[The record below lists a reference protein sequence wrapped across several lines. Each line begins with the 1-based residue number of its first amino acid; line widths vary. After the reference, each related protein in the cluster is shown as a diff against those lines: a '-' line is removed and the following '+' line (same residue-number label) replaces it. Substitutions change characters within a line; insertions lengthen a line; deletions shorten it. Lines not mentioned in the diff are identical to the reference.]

1 MAADENPTTE
11 SEADDAR
18 LPAILFEDLD
28 ASTDGAA
35 PSLSLNG
42 VPIVG
47 IARAD
52 SISFPE
58 TIRFIDCGLA
68 DGKTV
73 TLVLTAEALERPP
86 LKPLAQAADALDPQ
100 EDAGRAADWAPSDAA
115 ELIALRAERLFALV
129 RHLEALDALLLRRPS
144 PMLLTARR
152 FIQSMI
158 AVLSD
163 ASELFPELSLIPL
176 VSAKEGPRC
185 LFASE
190 FLEEEKE
197 SAFPEPVSFASLCF
211 AGFSRG
217 EPAILMRL
225 AMSDERKVLLFSRSP
240 SDVCRALEHCTAAA
254 GNLKDAWLKKLPTAL
269 KRAERALARPEEAS
283 PSELALTLCEHA
295 ESLIDLMPESACPSP
310 GDRSRTIL
318 RGSAA
323 RAAWRTAAEAL
334 PALFAALAR
343 AVAREISHAEKLD

>member
-1 MAADENPTTE
+1 MAEDENPTTE

-18 LPAILFEDLD
+18 LPAILLEDLD
-28 ASTDGAA
+28 ASSDGAT

-58 TIRFIDCGLA
+58 TIRFINCGLA

-86 LKPLAQAADALDPQ
+86 LKPLAQAADALEPSD
-100 EDAGRAADWAPSDAA
+100 EAFSADEAPADAA

-144 PMLLTARR
+144 PMLLSARS
-152 FIQSMI
+152 FIQSTI

-185 LFASE
+185 LFASQ
-190 FLEEEKE
+190 FLEEERK

-211 AGFSRG
+211 AGYARG

-225 AMSDERKVLLFSRSP
+225 AMSDERKVLLFSRNP
-240 SDVCRALEHCTAAA
+240 SDICRILEHCTAAA
-254 GNLKDAWLKKLPTAL
+254 ADLKDAWLKKLPIAL

-323 RAAWRTAAEAL
+323 RAAWQTVVEAL
-334 PALFAALAR
+334 PELFEALSR
-343 AVAREISHAEKLD
+343 AVARADAQ

>member
-18 LPAILFEDLD
+18 LPAILLEDLD
-28 ASTDGAA
+28 VSSDGAA

-52 SISFPE
+52 SIFFPE

-73 TLVLTAEALERPP
+73 TLVLTTEALERPP
-86 LKPLAQAADALDPQ
+86 LKPLAQAADALEPSD
-100 EDAGRAADWAPSDAA
+100 EAFSADAAPADAA

-144 PMLLTARR
+144 PMLLSARR
-152 FIQSMI
+152 FVQSTI
-158 AVLSD
+158 AALSD

-185 LFASE
+185 LFASQ
-190 FLEEEKE
+190 FLEEERK

-211 AGFSRG
+211 AGYARG

-225 AMSDERKVLLFSRSP
+225 AMSDERKVLLFSRNP
-240 SDVCRALEHCTAAA
+240 SDICRILEHCTAAA
-254 GNLKDAWLKKLPTAL
+254 ADLKDAWVKKLPEAL

-283 PSELALTLCEHA
+283 LSELALTLCEHA

-323 RAAWRTAAEAL
+323 QAAWQTAVEAL
-334 PALFAALAR
+334 PELFGALSR
-343 AVAREISHAEKLD
+343 AVARESSHAEKLD